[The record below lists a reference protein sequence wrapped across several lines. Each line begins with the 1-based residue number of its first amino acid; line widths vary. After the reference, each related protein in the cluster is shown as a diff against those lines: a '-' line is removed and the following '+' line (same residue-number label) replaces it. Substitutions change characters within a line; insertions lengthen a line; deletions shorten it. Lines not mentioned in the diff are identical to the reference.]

1 MSPDRLDRVHG
12 ALLGLAVGDAIGLP
26 ADYHRTVRSPWVRSR
41 MWLGS
46 ADLDRAQ
53 VAKPLIPF
61 DATTV
66 DGTRLMPTDDTE
78 AAVLAA
84 RAALT
89 ADPADP
95 DALFAQ
101 WRRHALADDVWTG
114 IAERSAIVNA
124 KRGEVPPV
132 TGSDNPA
139 DASDSAVPAGVVFG
153 LLHTGDPASA
163 SAEATR
169 WASITHARDG
179 VWAAAA
185 MAVAVAELADGRSVE
200 AALELA
206 VREAPEDSWL
216 AAGFRTADD
225 LGPVDVFLDLPRI
238 LSALSPRLY
247 SQPGTAAE
255 TLPLAFLL
263 LRATRG
269 KAETALPLAALFAR
283 ESDSVPAFVGALCGA
298 ASGAAGFGS
307 RLPESIDRIEGLF
320 YPSLAGESLMAL
332 AAEIASRRA

>member
-1 MSPDRLDRVHG
+1 MSPDRLDRAHG
-12 ALLGLAVGDAIGLP
+12 ALLGLAMGDAIGLP

-66 DGTRLMPTDDTE
+66 DGPRLVPTDDTE
-78 AAVLAA
+78 NAVLAA
-84 RAALT
+84 RAALA
-89 ADPADP
+89 ADPAEP
-95 DALFAQ
+95 ETLFAQ

-124 KRGEVPPV
+124 QRGEVPPV

-153 LLHTGDPASA
+153 LLHAGSPEAAAREAS
-163 SAEATR
+163 R

-179 VWAAAA
+179 LWASAA
-185 MAVAVAELADGRSVE
+185 MAVAVSVLADGGTIDS
-200 AALELA
+200 AIDLA

-216 AAGFRTADD
+216 AAGFRTAAE
-225 LGPVDVFLDLPRI
+225 LEPVDVFLGLPQI
-238 LSALSPRLY
+238 LTALSPRMY
-247 SQPGTAAE
+247 SQSGTAAE

-263 LRATRG
+263 LRATQG
-269 KAETALPLAALFAR
+269 AAERALPFAALFAR

-298 ASGAAGFGS
+298 ASGASAFGQTLS
-307 RLPESIDRIEGLF
+307 GTLDRVEGLF
-320 YPSLAGESLMAL
+320 YPSLAGESLSEL
-332 AAEIASRRA
+332 AKEIVSRRA

>member
-66 DGTRLMPTDDTE
+66 DGARLLPTDDTE
-78 AAVLAA
+78 SAVLAA

-89 ADPADP
+89 ATPDDP
-95 DALFAQ
+95 DALFAE
-101 WRRHALADDVWTG
+101 WRRHALADDVWSG

-124 KRGEVPPV
+124 QRGDVPPV

-139 DASDSAVPAGVVFG
+139 DASDSAVPSGMVFG
-153 LLHTGDPASA
+153 LLHAGDPARA
-163 SAEATR
+163 AREATR
-169 WASITHARDG
+169 WASITHGRDG

-185 MAVAVAELADGRSVE
+185 MAVAVAELADGRSIE
-200 AALELA
+200 AALDLA
-206 VREAPEDSWL
+206 EREAPDDSWL
-216 AAGFRTADD
+216 AAGFRTAAD
-225 LGPVDVFLDLPRI
+225 LGSVDVFRDLPRI

-255 TLPLAFLL
+255 TLPLAFLV
-263 LRATRG
+263 LRATQG
-269 KAETALPLAALFAR
+269 KADAALPLAALFAR

-298 ASGAAGFGS
+298 SSGTDAFGPH
-307 RLPESIDRIEGLF
+307 LPASIDRVEGLF
-320 YPSLAGESLMAL
+320 YPSLAGESLSSL
-332 AAEIASRRA
+332 AEEIASR